1 LGRWIEASGW
11 RDQLTKRGVD
21 WLDRPVVEFATHVLG
36 KRQRKA
42 LERGQDFA
50 QLSAEQRHR
59 LRIALKKLRYATEF
73 FEALYPKKHTKP
85 YLAALKDL
93 QDGLG
98 HLNDVAVAQRLIDSL
113 VVERERSEG
122 DGIQGAAGLVLGWHA
137 RGVADLEPA
146 ILRAWQRFAERPPF
160 WR

>member
-1 LGRWIEASGW
+1 MVGSA
-11 RDQLTKRGVD
+11 
-21 WLDRPVVEFATHVLG
+21 DRRVRHACS
-36 KRQRKA
+36 RQAPAQGIGARP
-42 LERGQDFA
+42 EFA
-50 QLSAEQRHR
+50 QLSADERHR

-113 VVERERSEG
+113 VVERDAERRG
-122 DGIQGAAGLVLGWHA
+122 DGLSGPLAWCWVGTPAASPTWSLQSCVPGS
-137 RGVADLEPA
+137 E
-146 ILRAWQRFAERPPF
+146 FAERPPF